1 MTPLYPQNLRNTWGY
16 FSSSGVYLF
25 SADYYTG
32 IMQKQ
37 QERVGWNE
45 VEGWIRQRESN
56 WFGWLRKWREIPN
69 SVKGWVSEINQSYD
83 RKGNTD
89 RGGKTMLSLLFA
101 ICMIWVFG
109 KLFFFGIR
117 ACWGIS
123 KFLITV
129 VLFPLILIGMVVG
142 GLLYIAF
149 PILIVVGIVMLVCK
163 N

>member
-1 MTPLYPQNLRNTWGY
+1 
-16 FSSSGVYLF
+16 
-25 SADYYTG
+25 
-32 IMQKQ
+32 
-37 QERVGWNE
+37 
-45 VEGWIRQRESN
+45 
-56 WFGWLRKWREIPN
+56 
-69 SVKGWVSEINQSYD
+69 
-83 RKGNTD
+83 
-89 RGGKTMLSLLFA
+89 MLSLLFT

-142 GLLYIAF
+142 GLIYIAF
-149 PILIVVGIVMLVCK
+149 PILIVIGIVMLVCK